1 MMAALF
7 LSDLG
12 AMPSEIP
19 ATRAPQPLPALSR
32 SATSELPASSLRLLE
47 SLPQQIAAGQQL
59 QAQVVA
65 SREAAD
71 LFNVLLRLQLP
82 NGEHTQVSAQSAQPL
97 SPGQVLALT
106 ALSGQHFSLP
116 AAALQQVDKLA
127 ARAEASLQLLDAVP
141 SQLNKGQQLSAQVLN
156 VRDLGNQQFS
166 LQLRLQLPN
175 GQQVNLQAQSNQPAS
190 VGQNVVMTALGGQ
203 AFSLSA
209 AGANM
214 AGQLTRFDPAQ
225 YPPGSQIQARVLQVE
240 ARPQGNFQITLTLN
254 NGARTGDHFSV
265 ESPKALAINSLI
277 SARVNGSFELSLIP
291 AGQNFRQLA
300 VQQELGGQ
308 FARQGSPAA
317 VLQQLLQLSDGDAS
331 ALNKLPADSQKLIQQ
346 LLGGLP
352 ELGGKLSGPQL
363 AELIKNSGILMESRL
378 HGDSAAAQDLKANLL
393 RLVAQLLPHQPHAN
407 PMGAAAQ
414 AGLTAQALPQL
425 LRELGGAAASAREQ
439 ALRFPVTSR
448 ILEKLDNPNDLGS
461 LLRLA
466 AAAISRLQTHQ
477 LASLAQTYTTQD
489 GTQVTTWQTEVP
501 MRAQDDVVPLQVRF
515 QQEQHNPADEQNQ
528 QPPIWRLEL
537 SFDLEPLGPMHVQV
551 NLQEDNLSSR
561 LWAEQE
567 NTVRLV
573 SKELH
578 VLRDKLLAA
587 GLNIRELE
595 CLQGIPPAAPKALIE
610 QRWIDDLA

>member
-1 MMAALF
+1 
-7 LSDLG
+7 
-12 AMPSEIP
+12 MPSEIP
-19 ATRAPQPLPALSR
+19 ATRAPQSLPTLNR
-32 SATSELPASSLRLLE
+32 SSGSELPANSLRLLE

-82 NGEHTQVSAQSAQPL
+82 NGEHTQIQAQSGQHL
-97 SPGQVLALT
+97 TPGQTLALT
-106 ALSGQHFSLP
+106 ALSGQHFSL
-116 AAALQQVDKLA
+116 ATAALQQADMLA
-127 ARAEASLQLLDAVP
+127 ARAGASLQLLEAVP
-141 SQLNKGQQLSAQVLN
+141 GQVSSGQQLSAQVLG

-175 GQQVNLQAQSNQPAS
+175 GQQVNMQAQSNQPAS
-190 VGQNVVMTALGGQ
+190 VGQNLVMTALGGQ
-203 AFSLSA
+203 TFSLSA
-209 AGANM
+209 AGPAAVM
-214 AGQLTRFDPAQ
+214 QLTRFDPAQ
-225 YPPGSQIQARVLQVE
+225 YPAGSQIQARVLQVE

-254 NGARTGDHFSV
+254 NGARTGDHFTV
-265 ESPKALAINSLI
+265 ESPKALAVNSLI

-308 FARQGSPAA
+308 FVRQGSPAA
-317 VLQQLLQLSDGDAS
+317 VLQQLMQLTGEGAA
-331 ALNKLPADSQKLIQQ
+331 ALDKLPSDSQKLIQQ
-346 LLGGLP
+346 LLGSLP

-363 AELIKNSGILMESRL
+363 AELIKNSGILLESRL
-378 HGDSAAAQDLKANLL
+378 HADAASQQDIKANLL
-393 RLVAQLLPHQPHAN
+393 RLIAQILPQQAHAN
-407 PMGAAAQ
+407 PLGAATQ
-414 AGLTAQALPQL
+414 AGLTSQALPQL
-425 LRELGGAAASAREQ
+425 LRELGGPAASLREQ

-477 LASLAQTYTTQD
+477 LSSLAQTYTTQD

-501 MRAQDDVVPLQVRF
+501 MRDQANVVPLQVRF

-528 QPPIWRLEL
+528 QPPVWRLEL
-537 SFDLEPLGPMHVQV
+537 SFDIDPLGPMHVQV
-551 NLQEDNLSSR
+551 NLQEDNLSSL
-561 LWAEQE
+561 LWAERE
-567 NTVRLV
+567 RTASLV

-587 GLNIRELE
+587 GLNIRELD
-595 CLQGIPPAAPKALIE
+595 CRQGIPPAAPKALIE

>member
-1 MMAALF
+1 
-7 LSDLG
+7 
-12 AMPSEIP
+12 MPSEIP
-19 ATRAPQPLPALSR
+19 ATRAPQSLPTLNR
-32 SATSELPASSLRLLE
+32 SSGSELPANSLRLLE

-65 SREAAD
+65 SQEAAD

-82 NGEHTQVSAQSAQPL
+82 NGEHTQIQAQSGQHL
-97 SPGQVLALT
+97 TPGQTLALT
-106 ALSGQHFSLP
+106 ALSGQHFSL
-116 AAALQQVDKLA
+116 ATAALQQADMLA
-127 ARAEASLQLLDAVP
+127 ARAGASLQLLEAVP
-141 SQLNKGQQLSAQVLN
+141 GQVSSGQQLSAQVLG

-175 GQQVNLQAQSNQPAS
+175 GQQVNMQAQSNQPAS
-190 VGQNVVMTALGGQ
+190 VGQNLVMTALGGQ
-203 AFSLSA
+203 TFSLSA
-209 AGANM
+209 AGPAAVM
-214 AGQLTRFDPAQ
+214 QLTRFDPAQ
-225 YPPGSQIQARVLQVE
+225 YPAGSQIQARVLQVE

-254 NGARTGDHFSV
+254 NGARTGDHFTV
-265 ESPKALAINSLI
+265 ESPKALAVNSLI

-308 FARQGSPAA
+308 FVRQGSPAA
-317 VLQQLLQLSDGDAS
+317 VLQQLMQLTGEGAA
-331 ALNKLPADSQKLIQQ
+331 ALDKLPSDSQKLIQQ
-346 LLGGLP
+346 LLGSLP

-363 AELIKNSGILMESRL
+363 AELIKNSGILLESRL
-378 HGDSAAAQDLKANLL
+378 HADAASQQDIKANLL
-393 RLVAQLLPHQPHAN
+393 RLIAQILPQQAHAN
-407 PMGAAAQ
+407 PLGAATQ
-414 AGLTAQALPQL
+414 AGLTSQALPQL
-425 LRELGGAAASAREQ
+425 LRELGGPAASLREQ

-477 LASLAQTYTTQD
+477 LSSLAQTYTTQD

-501 MRAQDDVVPLQVRF
+501 MRDQANVVPLQVRF
-515 QQEQHNPADEQNQ
+515 QQEQHNPADEHNQ
-528 QPPIWRLEL
+528 QPPVWRLEL
-537 SFDLEPLGPMHVQV
+537 SFDIDPLGPMHVQV
-551 NLQEDNLSSR
+551 NLQEDNLSSL
-561 LWAEQE
+561 LWAERE
-567 NTVRLV
+567 RTASLV

-587 GLNIRELE
+587 GLNIRELD
-595 CLQGIPPAAPKALIE
+595 CRQGIPPAAPKALIE

>member
-1 MMAALF
+1 
-7 LSDLG
+7 
-12 AMPSEIP
+12 MPSEIP
-19 ATRAPQPLPALSR
+19 ATRAPQSLPTLNR
-32 SATSELPASSLRLLE
+32 STGSELPANSLRLLE

-82 NGEHTQVSAQSAQPL
+82 NGEHTQIQAQSGQQL
-97 SPGQVLALT
+97 TPGQTLALT
-106 ALSGQHFSLP
+106 ALSGQHFSL
-116 AAALQQVDKLA
+116 ATAALQQADMLA
-127 ARAEASLQLLDAVP
+127 ARAGASLQLLEAVP
-141 SQLNKGQQLSAQVLN
+141 GQVSSGQQLSAQVLG

-175 GQQVNLQAQSNQPAS
+175 GQQVNMQAQSNQPAS
-190 VGQNVVMTALGGQ
+190 VGQNLVMTALGGQ
-203 AFSLSA
+203 TFSLSA
-209 AGANM
+209 AGPAAVM
-214 AGQLTRFDPAQ
+214 QLTRFDPAQ
-225 YPPGSQIQARVLQVE
+225 YPAGSQIQARVLQVE

-254 NGARTGDHFSV
+254 NGARTGDHFTV
-265 ESPKALAINSLI
+265 ESPKALAVNSLI

-308 FARQGSPAA
+308 FVRQGSPAA
-317 VLQQLLQLSDGDAS
+317 VLQQLMQLTGEGAA
-331 ALNKLPADSQKLIQQ
+331 ALDKLPSDSQKLIQQ
-346 LLGGLP
+346 LLGSLP

-363 AELIKNSGILMESRL
+363 AELIKNSGILLESRL
-378 HGDSAAAQDLKANLL
+378 HADAASQQDIKANLL
-393 RLVAQLLPHQPHAN
+393 RLIAQILPQQAHAN
-407 PMGAAAQ
+407 PLGAATQ
-414 AGLTAQALPQL
+414 AGLTSQALPQL
-425 LRELGGAAASAREQ
+425 LRELGGPAASLREQ

-477 LASLAQTYTTQD
+477 LSSLAQTYTTQD

-501 MRAQDDVVPLQVRF
+501 MRDQANVVPLQVRF
-515 QQEQHNPADEQNQ
+515 QQEQHNPADEHNQ
-528 QPPIWRLEL
+528 QPPVWRLEL
-537 SFDLEPLGPMHVQV
+537 SFDIDPLGPMHVQV
-551 NLQEDNLSSR
+551 NLQEDNLSSL
-561 LWAEQE
+561 LWAERE
-567 NTVRLV
+567 RTASLV

-587 GLNIRELE
+587 GLNIRELD
-595 CLQGIPPAAPKALIE
+595 CRQGIPPAAPKALIE

>member
-1 MMAALF
+1 
-7 LSDLG
+7 
-12 AMPSEIP
+12 MPSEIP
-19 ATRAPQPLPALSR
+19 ATRAPQSLPTLNR
-32 SATSELPASSLRLLE
+32 SSGSELPANSLRLLE

-82 NGEHTQVSAQSAQPL
+82 NGEHTQIQAQSGQHL
-97 SPGQVLALT
+97 TPGQTLALT
-106 ALSGQHFSLP
+106 ALSGQHFSL
-116 AAALQQVDKLA
+116 ATAALQQADMLA
-127 ARAEASLQLLDAVP
+127 ARAGASLQLLEAVP
-141 SQLNKGQQLSAQVLN
+141 GQVSSGQQLSAQVLG

-175 GQQVNLQAQSNQPAS
+175 GQQVNMQAQSNQPAS
-190 VGQNVVMTALGGQ
+190 VGQNLVMTALGGQ
-203 AFSLSA
+203 TFSLSA
-209 AGANM
+209 AGPAAVM
-214 AGQLTRFDPAQ
+214 QLTRFDPAQ
-225 YPPGSQIQARVLQVE
+225 YPAGSQIQARVLQVE

-254 NGARTGDHFSV
+254 NGARTGDHFTV
-265 ESPKALAINSLI
+265 KSPKALAVNSLI

-308 FARQGSPAA
+308 FVRQGSPAA
-317 VLQQLLQLSDGDAS
+317 VLQQLMQLTGEGAA
-331 ALNKLPADSQKLIQQ
+331 ALDKLPSDSQKLIQQ
-346 LLGGLP
+346 LLGSLP

-363 AELIKNSGILMESRL
+363 AELIKNSGILLESRL
-378 HGDSAAAQDLKANLL
+378 HADAASQQDIKANLL
-393 RLVAQLLPHQPHAN
+393 RLIAQILPQQAHAN
-407 PMGAAAQ
+407 PLGAATQ
-414 AGLTAQALPQL
+414 AGLTSQALPQL
-425 LRELGGAAASAREQ
+425 LRELGGPAASLREQ

-477 LASLAQTYTTQD
+477 LSSLAQTYTTQD

-501 MRAQDDVVPLQVRF
+501 MRDQANVVPLQVRF
-515 QQEQHNPADEQNQ
+515 QQEQHNPADEHNQ
-528 QPPIWRLEL
+528 QPPVWRLEL
-537 SFDLEPLGPMHVQV
+537 SFDIDPLGPMHVQV
-551 NLQEDNLSSR
+551 NLQEDNLSSL
-561 LWAEQE
+561 LWAERE
-567 NTVRLV
+567 RTASLV

-587 GLNIRELE
+587 GLNIRELD
-595 CLQGIPPAAPKALIE
+595 CRQGIPPAAPKALIE

>member
-1 MMAALF
+1 
-7 LSDLG
+7 
-12 AMPSEIP
+12 MPSEIP
-19 ATRAPQPLPALSR
+19 ATRAPQSLPTLNR
-32 SATSELPASSLRLLE
+32 SSGSELPANSLRLLE

-82 NGEHTQVSAQSAQPL
+82 NGEHTQIQAQSGQHL
-97 SPGQVLALT
+97 TPGQTLALT
-106 ALSGQHFSLP
+106 ALSGQHFSL
-116 AAALQQVDKLA
+116 ATAALQQADMLA
-127 ARAEASLQLLDAVP
+127 ARAGASLQLLEAVP
-141 SQLNKGQQLSAQVLN
+141 GQVSSGQQLSAQVLG

-175 GQQVNLQAQSNQPAS
+175 GQQVNMQAQSNQPAS
-190 VGQNVVMTALGGQ
+190 VGQNLVMTALGGQ
-203 AFSLSA
+203 TFSLSA
-209 AGANM
+209 AGPAAVM
-214 AGQLTRFDPAQ
+214 QLTRFDPAQ
-225 YPPGSQIQARVLQVE
+225 YPAGSQIQARVLQVE

-254 NGARTGDHFSV
+254 NGARTGDHFTV
-265 ESPKALAINSLI
+265 ESPKALAVNSLI

-308 FARQGSPAA
+308 FVRQGSPAA
-317 VLQQLLQLSDGDAS
+317 VLQQLMQLTGEGAA
-331 ALNKLPADSQKLIQQ
+331 ALDKLPSDSQKLIQQ
-346 LLGGLP
+346 LLGSLP

-363 AELIKNSGILMESRL
+363 AELIKNSGILLESRL
-378 HGDSAAAQDLKANLL
+378 HADAASQQDIKANLL
-393 RLVAQLLPHQPHAN
+393 RLIAQILPQQAHAN
-407 PMGAAAQ
+407 PLGAATQ
-414 AGLTAQALPQL
+414 AGLTSQALPQL
-425 LRELGGAAASAREQ
+425 LRELGGPAASLREQ

-477 LASLAQTYTTQD
+477 LSSLAQTYTTQD

-501 MRAQDDVVPLQVRF
+501 MRDQANVVPLQVRF
-515 QQEQHNPADEQNQ
+515 QQEQHNPADEHNQ
-528 QPPIWRLEL
+528 QPPVWRLEL
-537 SFDLEPLGPMHVQV
+537 SFDIDPLGPMHVQV
-551 NLQEDNLSSR
+551 NLQEDNLSSL
-561 LWAEQE
+561 LWAERE
-567 NTVRLV
+567 RTASLV

-587 GLNIRELE
+587 GLNIRELD
-595 CLQGIPPAAPKALIE
+595 CRQGIPPAAPKALIE

>member
-1 MMAALF
+1 
-7 LSDLG
+7 
-12 AMPSEIP
+12 MPSEIP
-19 ATRAPQPLPALSR
+19 ATRAPQSLPTLNR
-32 SATSELPASSLRLLE
+32 SSGSELPANSLRLLE

-82 NGEHTQVSAQSAQPL
+82 NGEHTQIQAQSGQHL
-97 SPGQVLALT
+97 TPGQTLALT
-106 ALSGQHFSLP
+106 ALSGQHFSL
-116 AAALQQVDKLA
+116 ATAALQQADMLA
-127 ARAEASLQLLDAVP
+127 ARAGASLQLLEAVP
-141 SQLNKGQQLSAQVLN
+141 GQVSSGQQLSAQVLG

-175 GQQVNLQAQSNQPAS
+175 GQQVNMQAQSNQPAS
-190 VGQNVVMTALGGQ
+190 VGQNLVMTALGGQ
-203 AFSLSA
+203 TFSLSA
-209 AGANM
+209 AGPAAVM
-214 AGQLTRFDPAQ
+214 QLTRFDPAQ
-225 YPPGSQIQARVLQVE
+225 YPAGSQIQARVLQVE

-254 NGARTGDHFSV
+254 NGAHTGDHFTV
-265 ESPKALAINSLI
+265 ESPKALAVNSLI

-308 FARQGSPAA
+308 FVRQGSPAA
-317 VLQQLLQLSDGDAS
+317 VLQQLMQLTGEGAA
-331 ALNKLPADSQKLIQQ
+331 ALDKLPSDSQKLIQQ
-346 LLGGLP
+346 LLGSLP

-363 AELIKNSGILMESRL
+363 AELIKNSGILLESRL
-378 HGDSAAAQDLKANLL
+378 HADAASQQDIKANLL
-393 RLVAQLLPHQPHAN
+393 RLIAQILPQQAHAN
-407 PMGAAAQ
+407 PLGAATQ
-414 AGLTAQALPQL
+414 AGLTSQALPQL
-425 LRELGGAAASAREQ
+425 LRELGGPAASLREQ

-477 LASLAQTYTTQD
+477 LSSLAQTYTTQD

-501 MRAQDDVVPLQVRF
+501 MRDQANVVPLQVRF
-515 QQEQHNPADEQNQ
+515 QQEQHNPADEHNQ
-528 QPPIWRLEL
+528 QPPVWRLEL
-537 SFDLEPLGPMHVQV
+537 SFDIDPLGPMHVQV
-551 NLQEDNLSSR
+551 NLQEDNLSSL
-561 LWAEQE
+561 LWAERE
-567 NTVRLV
+567 RTASLV

-587 GLNIRELE
+587 GLNIRELD
-595 CLQGIPPAAPKALIE
+595 CRQGIPPAAPKALIE

>member
-1 MMAALF
+1 
-7 LSDLG
+7 
-12 AMPSEIP
+12 MPSEIP
-19 ATRAPQPLPALSR
+19 ATRAPQSLPTLNR
-32 SATSELPASSLRLLE
+32 SSGSELPANSLRLLE

-65 SREAAD
+65 SQEAAD

-82 NGEHTQVSAQSAQPL
+82 NGEHTQIQAQSGQHL
-97 SPGQVLALT
+97 TPGQTLALT
-106 ALSGQHFSLP
+106 ALSGQHFSL
-116 AAALQQVDKLA
+116 ATAALQQADMLA
-127 ARAEASLQLLDAVP
+127 ARAGASLQLLEAVP
-141 SQLNKGQQLSAQVLN
+141 GQVSSGQQLSAQVLG

-175 GQQVNLQAQSNQPAS
+175 GQQVNMQAQSNQPAS
-190 VGQNVVMTALGGQ
+190 VGQNLVMTALGGQ
-203 AFSLSA
+203 TFSLSA
-209 AGANM
+209 AGPAAVM
-214 AGQLTRFDPAQ
+214 QLTRFDPAQ
-225 YPPGSQIQARVLQVE
+225 YPAGSQIQARVLQVE

-254 NGARTGDHFSV
+254 NGARTGDHFTV
-265 ESPKALAINSLI
+265 ESPKALAVNSLI

-308 FARQGSPAA
+308 FVRQGSPAA
-317 VLQQLLQLSDGDAS
+317 VLQQLMQLTGEGAA
-331 ALNKLPADSQKLIQQ
+331 ALDKLPSDSQKLIQQ
-346 LLGGLP
+346 LLGSLP

-363 AELIKNSGILMESRL
+363 AELIKNSGILLESRL
-378 HGDSAAAQDLKANLL
+378 HADAASQQDIKANLL
-393 RLVAQLLPHQPHAN
+393 RLIAQILPQQAHAN
-407 PMGAAAQ
+407 PLGAATQ
-414 AGLTAQALPQL
+414 AGLTSQALPQL
-425 LRELGGAAASAREQ
+425 LRELGGPAASLREQ

-477 LASLAQTYTTQD
+477 LSSLAQTYTTQD

-501 MRAQDDVVPLQVRF
+501 MRDQANVVPLQVRF

-528 QPPIWRLEL
+528 QPPVWRLEL
-537 SFDLEPLGPMHVQV
+537 SFDIDPLGPMHVQV
-551 NLQEDNLSSR
+551 NLQEDNLSSL
-561 LWAEQE
+561 LWAERE
-567 NTVRLV
+567 RTASLV

-587 GLNIRELE
+587 GLNIRELD
-595 CLQGIPPAAPKALIE
+595 CRQGIPPAAPKALIE

>member
-1 MMAALF
+1 
-7 LSDLG
+7 
-12 AMPSEIP
+12 MPSEIP
-19 ATRAPQPLPALSR
+19 ATRAPQSLPTLNR
-32 SATSELPASSLRLLE
+32 STGSELPANSLRLLE

-82 NGEHTQVSAQSAQPL
+82 NGEHTQIQAQSGQHL
-97 SPGQVLALT
+97 TPGQTLALT
-106 ALSGQHFSLP
+106 ALSGQHFSL
-116 AAALQQVDKLA
+116 ATAALQQADMLA
-127 ARAEASLQLLDAVP
+127 ARAGASLQLLEAVP
-141 SQLNKGQQLSAQVLN
+141 GQVSSGQQLSAQVLG

-175 GQQVNLQAQSNQPAS
+175 GQQVNMQAQSNQPAS
-190 VGQNVVMTALGGQ
+190 VGQNLVMTALGGQ
-203 AFSLSA
+203 TFSLSA
-209 AGANM
+209 AGPAAVM
-214 AGQLTRFDPAQ
+214 QLTRFDPAQ
-225 YPPGSQIQARVLQVE
+225 YPAGSQIQARVLQVE

-254 NGARTGDHFSV
+254 NGARTGDHFTV
-265 ESPKALAINSLI
+265 ESPKALAVNSLI

-308 FARQGSPAA
+308 FVRQGSPAA
-317 VLQQLLQLSDGDAS
+317 VLQQLMQLTGEGAA
-331 ALNKLPADSQKLIQQ
+331 ALDKLPSDSQKLIQQ
-346 LLGGLP
+346 LLGSLP

-363 AELIKNSGILMESRL
+363 AELIKNSGILLESRL
-378 HGDSAAAQDLKANLL
+378 HADAASQQDIKANLL
-393 RLVAQLLPHQPHAN
+393 RLIAQILPQQAHAN
-407 PMGAAAQ
+407 PLGAATQ
-414 AGLTAQALPQL
+414 AGLTSQALPQL
-425 LRELGGAAASAREQ
+425 LRELGGPAASLREQ

-477 LASLAQTYTTQD
+477 LSSLAQTYTTQD

-501 MRAQDDVVPLQVRF
+501 MRDQANVVPLQVRF
-515 QQEQHNPADEQNQ
+515 QQEQHNPADEHNQ
-528 QPPIWRLEL
+528 QPPVWRLEL
-537 SFDLEPLGPMHVQV
+537 SFDIDPLGPMHVQV
-551 NLQEDNLSSR
+551 NLQEDNLSSL
-561 LWAEQE
+561 LWAERE
-567 NTVRLV
+567 RTASLV

-587 GLNIRELE
+587 GLNIRELD
-595 CLQGIPPAAPKALIE
+595 CRQGIPPAAPKALIE